1 MDVERKFFDDLE
13 LFGQLELGGNGLI
26 SARDMLRIN
35 QIKLRV
41 LDDLYEL
48 KLGQLEERRKK
59 AYQTK
64 HSEKENPSTRKRAS
78 KDWK

>member
-1 MDVERKFFDDLE
+1 MEVQRKFFDDLE
-13 LFGQLELGGNGLI
+13 LFGQLELAGNGLI

-48 KLGQLEERRKK
+48 KLG
-59 AYQTK
+59 
-64 HSEKENPSTRKRAS
+64 
-78 KDWK
+78 